1 MVTALRKAV
10 RLRQVMRGR
19 DLRIGTSGC
28 ARAPIAE
35 HPESSPVPSRGLTAR
50 ELIRMAQAARRYS
63 QRHAV
68 DPERSGPA
76 GE

>member
-19 DLRIGTSGC
+19 DLRIAVSGC
-28 ARAPIAE
+28 ARAPVAD
-35 HPESSPVPSRGLTAR
+35 HLDANSVPSRGLTAR
-50 ELIRMAQAARRYS
+50 ELIGMAQAARRYS
-63 QRHAV
+63 QRRAV